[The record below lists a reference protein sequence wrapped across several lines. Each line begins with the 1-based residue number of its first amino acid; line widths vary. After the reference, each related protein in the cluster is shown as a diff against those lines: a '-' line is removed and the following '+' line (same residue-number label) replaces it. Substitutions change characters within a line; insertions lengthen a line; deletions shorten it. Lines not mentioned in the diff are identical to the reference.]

1 MAWNGLNR
9 ENKSSWQRCLIISW
23 YSNIKIWYRDIK
35 TFEKR
40 ERKIKKRESQTTTT
54 IINSFLLLL
63 FYIEKL
69 TFCWGTYLENLS
81 LYHYIS
87 LREKCPY
94 SDFRKVSVFLVGIFP
109 HLDWIRRDTEYLSV
123 FSRMR
128 KNTEQRTPNTD
139 TFHTVLVLQFFLLCW
154 LSETQ

>member
-1 MAWNGLNR
+1 M
-9 ENKSSWQRCLIISW
+9 
-23 YSNIKIWYRDIK
+23 K

-109 HLDWIRRDTEYLSV
+109 HLD
-123 FSRMR
+123 
-128 KNTEQRTPNTD
+128 
-139 TFHTVLVLQFFLLCW
+139 
-154 LSETQ
+154 